1 MKNSKEIIEQMSLIP
16 GYTFSTPNLVKEKHN
31 PTQLIREK
39 LEVYGIKKLIPEEVL
54 SILTG
59 IELSKCRSFIEKY
72 SFSDIIK
79 YQDILEITP
88 TQKRKLLLLYDF
100 CYRVNTDTRGE
111 RLVLNSSSKAGD
123 FFVNHLKFERNE
135 KFIMACIDSQN
146 KLICMEVLSEGTIN
160 EAPIYPREAVR
171 LAIGNNANSVLFSH
185 NHPGESLQPSSADI
199 EVTKRL
205 KTAMNSVAINV
216 VDHIIVVG
224 DKYVSFAEKGL
235 L

>member
-1 MKNSKEIIEQMSLIP
+1 MKRSKTIMEQIGLIP
-16 GYTFSTPNLVKEKHN
+16 GYSLSTPNTIKERLN
-31 PTQLIREK
+31 STQLIREK

-111 RLVLNSSSKAGD
+111 RLLLNSSSKAGE
-123 FFVNHLKFERNE
+123 FFINHLKFERNE
-135 KFIMACIDSQN
+135 KFIMGCIDSQN
-146 KLICMEVLSEGTIN
+146 KLICLEVLTEGTVN
-160 EAPIYPREAVR
+160 EAPIYPREVVR
-171 LAIGNNANSVLFSH
+171 VAIGNNANSVIFSH
-185 NHPGESLQPSSADI
+185 NHPGGNLTPSSADI

-205 KTAMNSVAINV
+205 KAAMNSVAINV
-216 VDHIIVVG
+216 IDHIIVAG
-224 DKYVSFAEKGL
+224 DKFVSFAEKGL